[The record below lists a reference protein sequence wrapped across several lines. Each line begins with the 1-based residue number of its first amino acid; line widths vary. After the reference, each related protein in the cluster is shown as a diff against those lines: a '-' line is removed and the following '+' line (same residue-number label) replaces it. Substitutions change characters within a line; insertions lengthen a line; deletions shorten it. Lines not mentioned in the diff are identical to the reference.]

1 MLLSFIARSTFS
13 IDMSASSEPSAFGEV
28 GQTETAALLVPLR
41 PYGNLTSIIYPSTC
55 RVITNTYILM
65 FH

>member
-1 MLLSFIARSTFS
+1 ME
-13 IDMSASSEPSAFGEV
+13 MSASSEPSAFGEV
-28 GQTETAALLVPLR
+28 GQTGTAALLVPQC

-55 RVITNTYILM
+55 KAISKTCILM